1 MSTEPLLSVHGLRKT
16 FGGIVAIDGLELEV
30 KRNSITGLIGPNGAG
45 KTTAF
50 KTISGFHNPDEG
62 EVVFDGQDITANS
75 VQTIVDAGLTRTF
88 QEART
93 FPSMTVF
100 ENLLIGHRGHHGEG
114 LLQSSAGVKA
124 YASDERTAMERAD
137 QLLDYLQLND
147 RKDKQASQLAVGE
160 RKLLEIGRALMTEPD
175 LILLDEPMA
184 GLPADVTAD
193 IIEYIERIRSERDQ
207 TFLIIEHDMDT
218 IMSICDKIAVMD
230 AGKKIAAGTAEEI
243 QNDSTV
249 IDAYLGTESA

>member
-1 MSTEPLLSVHGLRKT
+1 MSTESLLSVHGLRKT

-50 KTISGFHNPDEG
+50 KTISGFHDPDEG
-62 EVVFDGQDITANS
+62 EIVFDGQDITANS
-75 VQTIVDAGLTRTF
+75 VQAIVDAGLTRTF

-100 ENLLIGHRGHHGEG
+100 ENLLIGHRGHRGEG
-114 LLQSSAGVKA
+114 LLQSTAGVKT
-124 YASDERTAMERAD
+124 YASDERMAMERAD

-243 QNDSTV
+243 QNDSAV
-249 IDAYLGTESA
+249 IDAYLGTESP